1 MKPSLDFVPK
11 KLRAFFVQYPKVAIA
26 FSGGCDSA
34 YLLYAAAACGAEIRL
49 CYVKSSFQ
57 PEFELEDAKKLAA
70 RLGKEIH
77 ILPVDVLSDASV
89 RENPANRC
97 YFCKK
102 RIFDAIL
109 ACAEEGG
116 FNIVIDGTN
125 ASDDASDRPG
135 MRALSEMRVLSPLR
149 ACGVSKAEV
158 RRLSREA
165 GLFTWNKPA
174 YACLATR
181 IPAGREIRESDLE
194 KIERGESA
202 LAEMGFSDFR
212 LRMEGNSARI
222 ELTEAQMPLLL
233 ERRAEILR
241 VLEKDFQEISLNLR
255 ARKGMEI

>member
-1 MKPSLDFVPK
+1 MKPSLDFVPE
-11 KLRAFFVQYPKVAIA
+11 KLRAFFVQYPKVALA

-49 CYVKSSFQ
+49 CYVKSCFQ
-57 PEFELEDAKKLAA
+57 PKFELEDAKKLAA
-70 RLGKEIH
+70 QLGQQIH
-77 ILPVDVLSDASV
+77 VLPIDVLADASV
-89 RENPANRC
+89 RQNPANRC

-109 ACAEEGG
+109 DCAEEGG

-149 ACGVSKAEV
+149 ICGISKSDV
-158 RRLSREA
+158 RRFSREA

-181 IPAGREIRESDLE
+181 IPAGTEISEGDLK

-202 LAEMGFSDFR
+202 LAEMGFLDFR
-212 LRMEGNSARI
+212 LRMDGGSARI
-222 ELTEAQMPLLL
+222 ELTETQIPLLL
-233 ERRAEILR
+233 ERRTEILR

-255 ARKGMEI
+255 TRKGMEI